1 MNGHQKSF
9 TRPGLSLTAGQ
20 GDARS
25 LPELID
31 FHARVNPHHR
41 FCIQAQK
48 DADAP
53 SLDVTY
59 AKLKQLILRCQSW
72 LCEHVADMR
81 VENDTKGEPVGL
93 FMDSDLTLVIYIFAL
108 MGLGVPAVLL
118 STRLSAEAVRHLLQ
132 RTRTSAIIASRRL
145 DGIVAEALELWETD
159 DSPPSRHSP
168 ASYKTFW
175 ADEGCPSF
183 AQSDIGHPNHFLS
196 ESDCNVLILHSSGT
210 TGLPKPIY
218 TSHRHYFS
226 FALCHEFT
234 TDEQMLSPMLST
246 SPLFHVGDSSIAR
259 HCWTHADSENTGVR
273 LAPALP
279 VVGHRKTVLPPGD
292 RYRLDWLVDSAFAAE

>member
-1 MNGHQKSF
+1 MNGHRTNF
-9 TRPGLSLTAGQ
+9 TRPALSLTAGQ

-53 SLDVTY
+53 LLDVTY

-72 LCEHVADMR
+72 LREHVADTR
-81 VENDTKGEPVGL
+81 LENDTKCEPVGL
-93 FMDSDLTLVIYIFAL
+93 FMESDLTLVIYIFAL

-132 RTRTSAIIASRRL
+132 RTRTTAIIASPRL
-145 DGIVAEALELWETD
+145 EGTVAEAVESWNKD

-168 ASYKTFW
+168 APYKTFW
-175 ADEGCPSF
+175 ADEGCLSLS
-183 AQSDIGHPNHFLS
+183 QSDISRPNHFLS

-218 TSHRHYFS
+218 TSHRNYFS

-234 TDEQMLSPMLST
+234 TDEEMLSPTLST
-246 SPLFHVGDSSIAR
+246 SPLFHVRG
-259 HCWTHADSENTGVR
+259 C
-273 LAPALP
+273 
-279 VVGHRKTVLPPGD
+279 
-292 RYRLDWLVDSAFAAE
+292 LDGP